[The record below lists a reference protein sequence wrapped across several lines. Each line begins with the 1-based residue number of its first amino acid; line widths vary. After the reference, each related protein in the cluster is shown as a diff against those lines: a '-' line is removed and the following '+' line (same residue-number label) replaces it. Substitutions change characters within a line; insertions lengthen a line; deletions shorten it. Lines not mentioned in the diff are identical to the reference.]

1 MLSFEKDNRQNWSL
15 RAEVFITDSA
25 TRLEYRMQMSN
36 MLDTGL
42 EVISSGANVPFADEE
57 IFYGPIAE
65 LADSKCAVIPD
76 FISNCGMAR
85 VFGYLMQ
92 EDAIVEDE
100 AIFEDVSTTIHNAL
114 RDVYAIDNQPNLIT
128 FKAYTNAL
136 KLLI

>member
-1 MLSFEKDNRQNWSL
+1 
-15 RAEVFITDSA
+15 
-25 TRLEYRMQMSN
+25 
-36 MLDTGL
+36 
-42 EVISSGANVPFADEE
+42 
-57 IFYGPIAE
+57 
-65 LADSKCAVIPD
+65 
-76 FISNCGMAR
+76 MAR

-114 RDVYAIDNQPNLIT
+114 RDVYAIENRTNLIT

>member
-1 MLSFEKDNRQNWSL
+1 
-15 RAEVFITDSA
+15 
-25 TRLEYRMQMSN
+25 
-36 MLDTGL
+36 
-42 EVISSGANVPFADEE
+42 
-57 IFYGPIAE
+57 
-65 LADSKCAVIPD
+65 
-76 FISNCGMAR
+76 
-85 VFGYLMQ
+85 MQ